1 MASTQAQG
9 HENRKADESRRLL
22 RTPQAE
28 DAAVAQAFEPQ
39 RVYGN
44 RALGGE
50 ASPAFAADPAAVVR
64 RARLVVQPK
73 LTLGPVDDVYE
84 READS
89 VAAQVVQ
96 SMAATQAPPVQR
108 QEDEEELQM
117 KAVQRQEVEE
127 ELQMKPAA
135 ESVQRQEDEE
145 ELQMKPAAEAVQRQE
160 DEEELQMKPAA
171 ESVQRAGTEE
181 EEELLQG
188 KRTGGPEAGAL
199 DPAIESQ
206 IQRARAGGS
215 ALEPAARSSME
226 GAMGSDFSSVR
237 IHTGQESDSLN
248 RSLSARA
255 FTTGSDIFFRSGE
268 YNPGSTQGQQLL
280 AHELTHVVQQG
291 AATVRTKRTARDLF
305 FGATFA

>member
-1 MASTQAQG
+1 
-9 HENRKADESRRLL
+9 
-22 RTPQAE
+22 
-28 DAAVAQAFEPQ
+28 
-39 RVYGN
+39 
-44 RALGGE
+44 
-50 ASPAFAADPAAVVR
+50 
-64 RARLVVQPK
+64 
-73 LTLGPVDDVYE
+73 
-84 READS
+84 
-89 VAAQVVQ
+89 
-96 SMAATQAPPVQR
+96 
-108 QEDEEELQM
+108 
-117 KAVQRQEVEE
+117 
-127 ELQMKPAA
+127 MKPAA

-181 EEELLQG
+181 EEEPLQG

>member
-28 DAAVAQAFEPQ
+28 DAAVAQAFEPL

-181 EEELLQG
+181 EEEPLQG

>member
-181 EEELLQG
+181 EEEPLQG

>member
-1 MASTQAQG
+1 
-9 HENRKADESRRLL
+9 
-22 RTPQAE
+22 
-28 DAAVAQAFEPQ
+28 
-39 RVYGN
+39 
-44 RALGGE
+44 
-50 ASPAFAADPAAVVR
+50 
-64 RARLVVQPK
+64 
-73 LTLGPVDDVYE
+73 
-84 READS
+84 
-89 VAAQVVQ
+89 
-96 SMAATQAPPVQR
+96 MAATQAPPVQR